1 LSVINEEVGSLRCEV
16 NNIRELHHEVT
27 CITNTACGI
36 RTEDNT
42 ASATT
47 TAVSNKCETTGNVKT
62 YASIASKLNTA
73 VEAPFKSSRQQP
85 KRLYRVC
92 GKAAVSSLP
101 TVDGIRCA
109 DIFVTRLAPS
119 ISCEDVKLL
128 VKDLLPD
135 CSDISAEQLKTRFDS
150 YSSFHV
156 SLYIPQPKFE
166 ELLSSVYNESTWP
179 HGILVRRYFRE
190 KNGVKH

>member
-1 LSVINEEVGSLRCEV
+1 MLRDEVEKLKLQLSDPSSPLVINEKVKSLRCEV
-16 NNIRELHHEVT
+16 NNIRELHHGVT

-42 ASATT
+42 ALATT
-47 TAVSNKCETTGNVKT
+47 TSVSNKCETTGNVKT
-62 YASIASKLNTA
+62 YASIVSKLNTG

-101 TVDGIRCA
+101 TVDGTRWA

-128 VKDLLPD
+128 VNSCFLT
-135 CSDISAEQLKTRFDS
+135 A
-150 YSSFHV
+150 V
-156 SLYIPQPKFE
+156 
-166 ELLSSVYNESTWP
+166 
-179 HGILVRRYFRE
+179 ILG
-190 KNGVKH
+190 N